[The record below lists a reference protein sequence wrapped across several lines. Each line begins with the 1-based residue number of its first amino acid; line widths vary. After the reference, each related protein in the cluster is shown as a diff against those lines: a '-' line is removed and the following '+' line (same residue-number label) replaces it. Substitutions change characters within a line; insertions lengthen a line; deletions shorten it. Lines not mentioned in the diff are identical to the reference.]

1 MGAMIITRLRQVVVA
16 THDRD
21 ATEAAFTGVL
31 GLGPAFH
38 DPGVAEFGLDNA
50 VCPVSDVFVEVVSP
64 KTDGSPGSGAD
75 SAAGRHLRRHGDSGY
90 MVIFQVEDIEA
101 ARAHLDSLGVRRI
114 WNSNHSA
121 IGASHA
127 HPSDVGG
134 AIVSFDQPR
143 PVASWLWGGPDWES
157 RSSSAASGF
166 AGIELAAH
174 DPLALMER
182 WSAVLN
188 IEGDRQKL
196 SFALPDGV
204 VVQFRAPDT
213 SGRVGLVGV
222 RFSTTETRDVETA
235 PPMSI
240 GGVVFS
246 TTAGRR
252 GTK

>member
-1 MGAMIITRLRQVVVA
+1 MLITRLRQVVVA

-31 GLGPAFH
+31 GLGSAFH

-50 VCPVSDVFVEVVSP
+50 VCPVADVFVEVVSP

-75 SAAGRHLRRHGDSGY
+75 SAVGRHLRRHGESGY

-114 WNSNHSA
+114 WDSNHPV
-121 IGASHA
+121 IGASHV

-143 PVASWLWGGPDWES
+143 PAASWLWGGPDWERRTS
-157 RSSSAASGF
+157 PAASGF
-166 AGIELAAH
+166 AGIELASH

-188 IEGDRQKL
+188 VEGDRQKL
-196 SFALPDGV
+196 FFVLPDGV
-204 VVQFRAPDT
+204 VVQFRAPDA

-222 RFSTTETRDVETA
+222 HFSSAETRDVQTA
-235 PPMSI
+235 PPVSI
-240 GGVVFS
+240 GGVNFS
-246 TTAGRR
+246 NIAGFR